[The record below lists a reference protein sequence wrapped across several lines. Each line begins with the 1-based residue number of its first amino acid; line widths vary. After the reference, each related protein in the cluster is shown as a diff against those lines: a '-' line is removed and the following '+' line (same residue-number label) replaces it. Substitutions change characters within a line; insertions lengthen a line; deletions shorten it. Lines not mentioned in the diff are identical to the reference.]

1 MRLVTRCAAGPT
13 RCSESQREH
22 ETQAARLPVFGGW
35 PGISQARP
43 HLTTSL
49 SRVALRVAAVWLR
62 RGLTL
67 YIESRTHRRKTAGRF
82 LGCFIAGVCAAPSH
96 PSGDDRWTL
105 PYAETG
111 TLSRWAH
118 NVSPSRCTTGTAP
131 HRTSSGRRD
140 ALTAALRAS
149 WRQTATCS
157 RRGHRAQ
164 DVQARA
170 RITDASIR
178 AVSSALHRD
187 PSTRPAPKM
196 MRKCLRQLRAGDAVH
211 KHPPYPLHCWH

>member
-1 MRLVTRCAAGPT
+1 MRLVTRCAAGPK

-43 HLTTSL
+43 HLTTSS

-82 LGCFIAGVCAAPSH
+82 LGCFIASVCAAPSH

-131 HRTSSGRRD
+131 HVVWSSGCAD
-140 ALTAALRAS
+140 GRAEGELKTDGHLQS
-149 WRQTATCS
+149 QRAPRTGRPGAGQDHGCKHS
-157 RRGHRAQ
+157 RRVVRL
-164 DVQARA
+164 
-170 RITDASIR
+170 TS
-178 AVSSALHRD
+178 
-187 PSTRPAPKM
+187 
-196 MRKCLRQLRAGDAVH
+196 
-211 KHPPYPLHCWH
+211 

>member
-1 MRLVTRCAAGPT
+1 MRLVTRCAAGPK

-43 HLTTSL
+43 HLTTSS

-62 RGLTL
+62 
-67 YIESRTHRRKTAGRF
+67 
-82 LGCFIAGVCAAPSH
+82 LGCFIAGVCAVPSH

-131 HRTSSGRRD
+131 HVVWSSGCAD
-140 ALTAALRAS
+140 GRAEGELKTDGHLQS
-149 WRQTATCS
+149 QRAPRTGRPGAGQDHGCKHS
-157 RRGHRAQ
+157 RRVVRL
-164 DVQARA
+164 
-170 RITDASIR
+170 TS
-178 AVSSALHRD
+178 
-187 PSTRPAPKM
+187 
-196 MRKCLRQLRAGDAVH
+196 
-211 KHPPYPLHCWH
+211 